1 MRLTVF
7 ESAIAQPDSPP
18 GYNKRAH
25 NKMWF
30 RATLEGCVMKFVKA
44 ATAATAAAVGV
55 GLGYSG
61 ALIPYGILI
70 DD

>member
-1 MRLTVF
+1 
-7 ESAIAQPDSPP
+7 
-18 GYNKRAH
+18 
-25 NKMWF
+25 
-30 RATLEGCVMKFVKA
+30 MKFVKA
-44 ATAATAAAVGV
+44 TTVATVATVATAAAVGV